1 MRFQRAQGLLASTL
15 MWTAATVVGVGTLA
29 GCSEPE
35 LATNLR
41 PDGPPDVL
49 AFMVQTDIFTDGGIP
64 LEVASMCR
72 AGDEK
77 APTMV
82 TLPDQTVVQVCPRI
96 GTDDDPVSAV
106 TNADPL
112 APQVRVVFDELL
124 DPSIEQLFNED
135 GDDCTAEDDACT
147 ATIAATNPVSVT
159 CGGSPVAYD
168 GYYVPNGNNVT
179 WPPGPSL
186 VVTFAAGD
194 IATGAQ
200 CQLTINDNVVDKTG
214 VVVPADQR
222 GPFMFEFA
230 PMAFLGS
237 DPEPDGLSVPVDS
250 DSEFVLLFNALI
262 DEASVSGSDITVV
275 DSAGGTVATVL
286 TVADTVIEVAADA
299 GTWAPDAYT
308 LSIPAGATFADV
320 AGGTLTT
327 TDVFELNFCLGPAFI
342 GSETADGEEL
352 TPTSV
357 VSLEFCADLDATA
370 TPEANVVVRDAANAV
385 VAAQIAVEGSSL
397 TITAPLPDAEWA
409 PGDYTITI
417 ANGSVFED
425 AAPGTST
432 YTMPAAFTLTF
443 TVPMPPMN

>member
-41 PDGPPDVL
+41 PDGPPDVVT
-49 AFMVQTDIFTDGGIP
+49 FMVQTDAFTEGGIP
-64 LEVASMCR
+64 IEAASVCR

-82 TLPDQTVVQVCPRI
+82 TLPDQTVLQVCPRV
-96 GTDDDPVSAV
+96 GTDDEAVSTV

-135 GDDCTAEDDACT
+135 GDDCTAEDDGCT

-159 CGGSPVAYD
+159 CGGSAVVYD

-194 IATGAQ
+194 IASGAQ
-200 CQLTINDNVVDKTG
+200 CQLTVNDNVVDKTG

-230 PMAFLGS
+230 PLALLGS
-237 DPEPDGLSVPVDS
+237 DPEPDDAEPPEVATDGAIA
-250 DSEFVLLFNALI
+250 LLFNAII
-262 DEASVSGSDITVV
+262 DPASVAAADITVV
-275 DSAGGTVATVL
+275 DSASAAVAYVVETDGTSVVVAGPLTDGAWAPGDYTL
-286 TVADTVIEVAADA
+286 TVPT
-299 GTWAPDAYT
+299 
-308 LSIPAGATFADV
+308 GATFADV

-327 TDVFELNFCLGPAFI
+327 
-342 GSETADGEEL
+342 GE
-352 TPTSV
+352 
-357 VSLEFCADLDATA
+357 
-370 TPEANVVVRDAANAV
+370 
-385 VAAQIAVEGSSL
+385 
-397 TITAPLPDAEWA
+397 
-409 PGDYTITI
+409 DYVL
-417 ANGSVFED
+417 A
-425 AAPGTST
+425 
-432 YTMPAAFTLTF
+432 F
-443 TVPMPPMN
+443 TVPMP